1 MPKVRRASNPSGWP
15 AALGF
20 TLVFWLFTFIV
31 FQAPALKRGHFIPWE
46 TAAYLVIVACGIV
59 FSAGLYGLARGIAG
73 AATRSRLTVLAI
85 AALLAAI
92 VHSVLDHEL
101 FVISARIFAA
111 PNQLPAL
118 IDGFLFNILIYIWMY
133 GLYVAAIEL
142 LMTNARMRDQE
153 RRLAAAQ
160 AAVQAAQLTA
170 LRFQINPHFLFNAL
184 NAVTALIGADRKV
197 EAEAVVIRLSEFFR
211 ASLTVAPGDLVPLEE
226 ELDITGSYLDIE
238 AARFGDRLAVEI
250 EFPEHLRRAMVPHF
264 ILQPLA
270 ENAIK
275 HGVAQAK
282 RPVTVS
288 IRASAA
294 SGRLSLTVVDD
305 AGLGSTYAA
314 ANGTG
319 VGLANVRARLET
331 LFAERAFFRTYT
343 ADGCFTAEL
352 HMPLEIEQKGEQGR
366 LACVS

>member
-1 MPKVRRASNPSGWP
+1 MSKPSRDMNWNGWP
-15 AALGF
+15 AALGL
-20 TLVFWLFTFIV
+20 TALFWLFTFVV
-31 FQAPALKRGHFIPWE
+31 FQAPALRTGHLTLWE
-46 TAAYLVIVACGIV
+46 TAAYVVIIASGFV
-59 FSAGLYGLARGIAG
+59 FSMCLYGLMRALSQVGARA
-73 AATRSRLTVLAI
+73 RLSAVLA
-85 AALLAAI
+85 AALLVAL
-92 VHSVLDHEL
+92 VQSVLDHMM
-101 FVISARIFAA
+101 FVISAELFKA
-111 PNQLPAL
+111 PNRLSAL
-118 IDGFLFNILIYIWMY
+118 IDGFVFNILIYVWIF
-133 GLYVAAIEL
+133 GLYVAAVEL
-142 LMTNARMRDQE
+142 MMTNARLREQE

-160 AAVQAAQLTA
+160 AAAQAAQLTA

-211 ASLTVAPGDLVPLEE
+211 ASLTLAPGDLVPLEE

-250 EFPEHLRRAMVPHF
+250 EFPEHLRGAMVPHF

-275 HGVAQAK
+275 HGVARAK

-288 IRASAA
+288 IRARSTA
-294 SGRLSLTVVDD
+294 GRLSLAVMDD
-305 AGLGSTYAA
+305 AGVGPTYAA

-319 VGLANVRARLET
+319 VGLANVRGRLEA
-331 LFAERAFFRTYT
+331 LFGDRASLGTST
-343 ADGCFTAEL
+343 PGGCFAAEL
-352 HMPLEIEQKGEQGR
+352 LMPLQIEQRKGEAD

>member
-1 MPKVRRASNPSGWP
+1 MSRREINWSRWP
-15 AALGF
+15 AILWL
-20 TLVFWLFTFIV
+20 TLVFWLFTFVV
-31 FQAPALKRGHFIPWE
+31 FQAPALRTGRVTVWE
-46 TAAYLVIVACGIV
+46 TTAYLAIIASGFV
-59 FSAGLYGLARGIAG
+59 FSIGLCALARALRGVAG
-73 AATRSRLTVLAI
+73 RRRLGVMLA
-85 AALLAAI
+85 AALAAAV
-92 VHSVLDHEL
+92 VHSALDHEAFVVSAKL
-101 FVISARIFAA
+101 FGA

-118 IDGFLFNILIYIWMY
+118 IDGFVFNILIYVWIY
-133 GLYVAAIEL
+133 GLYVAGLEL
-142 LMTNARMRDQE
+142 VTTSARMREQE

-160 AAVQAAQLTA
+160 AAAQTAQLAA

-211 ASLTVAPGDLVPLEE
+211 ASLVLAPGDLVSLEE

-250 EFPEHLRRAMVPHF
+250 EFAEPLRRALVPHF

-282 RPVTVS
+282 RPVTIT
-288 IRASAA
+288 IRARAA
-294 SGRLSLTVVDD
+294 AGRLVLTVADD
-305 AGLGSTYAA
+305 AAVAPAATA

-319 VGLANVRARLET
+319 VGLANVQARLEA
-331 LFAERAFFRTYT
+331 LFGERACLRTSSIQ
-343 ADGCFTAEL
+343 GCYTAEL
-352 HMPLEIEQKGEQGR
+352 VMPLQIDQQLREGE